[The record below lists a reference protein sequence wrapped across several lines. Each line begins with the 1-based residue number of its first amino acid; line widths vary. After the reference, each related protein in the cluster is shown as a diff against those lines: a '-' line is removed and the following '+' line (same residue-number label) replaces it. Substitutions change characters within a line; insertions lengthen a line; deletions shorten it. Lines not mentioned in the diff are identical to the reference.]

1 MDKWPGSRYFSAS
14 SLLRRRRH
22 LARRDQLSDNRRIG
36 LQTLNPMKLLFEA
49 DERCYFGQSRC
60 HI

>member
-1 MDKWPGSRYFSAS
+1 MAGSRYFSAS

-49 DERCYFGQSRC
+49 DERCYFGQP